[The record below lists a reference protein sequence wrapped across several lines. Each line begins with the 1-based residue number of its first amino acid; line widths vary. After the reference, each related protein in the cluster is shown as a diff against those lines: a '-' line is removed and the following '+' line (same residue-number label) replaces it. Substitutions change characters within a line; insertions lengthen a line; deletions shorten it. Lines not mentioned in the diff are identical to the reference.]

1 MITRIEEAIERVNR
15 RNELRRA
22 SGLPLVHTEKEVRD
36 LIRQDRH
43 HTEDVLWRKFSNQVG
58 DRMFNKVLAR
68 ERTRRND
75 PKWTPRG
82 SVFNGNPNFFYEVAR
97 RKRAL
102 FERIYSGQLSGI
114 ERNYARLFGKLS

>member
-1 MITRIEEAIERVNR
+1 MITKIEEAIEQVER
-15 RNELRRA
+15 RNELRRV
-22 SGLPLVHTEKEVRD
+22 SGLPLLTAQQEVHDR
-36 LIRQDRH
+36 IQQDRH
-43 HTEDVLWRKFSNQVG
+43 HAEDVLWRKFSNQVG